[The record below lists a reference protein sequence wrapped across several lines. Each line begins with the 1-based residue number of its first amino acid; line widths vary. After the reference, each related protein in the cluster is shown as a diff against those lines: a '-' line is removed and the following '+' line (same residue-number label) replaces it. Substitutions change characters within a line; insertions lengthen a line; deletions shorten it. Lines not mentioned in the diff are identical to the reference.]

1 LKTSARVIDIA
12 GGTFNAARDTFTGAV
27 ISIPIAWPSAVKSM
41 VKPGSTLRVRA
52 LF

>member
-1 LKTSARVIDIA
+1 VPEVFQDGVQCRQGDFR
-12 GGTFNAARDTFTGAV
+12 GAA

-41 VKPGSTLRVRA
+41 TKPGSTLRVRA